1 MLLHAVVESES
12 DASAKQGGAK
22 ATNYKKVPAEFSP
35 QEPGCELQLHHL

>member
-12 DASAKQGGAK
+12 DASTKQGGAK

-35 QEPGCELQLHHL
+35 HDQGSELQLHH